1 MFMKAKKITQ
11 IKKIIKNFCCKVKNK
26 KLMQAIE
33 EKKILILKT
42 ENTLKA

>member
-1 MFMKAKKITQ
+1 METKKIVK
-11 IKKIIKNFCCKVKNK
+11 IRKIIRNFFCKIKNK